1 MPQFQYQALDQQGTA
16 RDGCIDASNESAAI
30 TKLRARSLYV
40 LEIHPRKVRSQV
52 LGQPGSGSSSASRK
66 SYYHRF
72 LERFQPIGTGEQV
85 FFFRQ
90 LAVML
95 RSGLPLLQSL
105 EVCQVQGSNRRLKKH
120 IREIVDGIQSGKR
133 FSQCLHLLKG
143 VFPYTA
149 IRLIETG
156 EASGELDHVLERV
169 ATHLEMKVGLRSK
182 IITSLAYP
190 AIVIFT
196 AVGVTAFL
204 TWAVIPKFADYFA
217 KRKLELPASTEAL
230 LQISGLLQ
238 QLGPWLILG
247 GVGVAIA
254 MGFVWRNT
262 AGRLFLS
269 RRASYIPVVGKIMEV
284 SSMAQM
290 GKTLSLLLGSG
301 LTVTESLQ
309 VTASTTGNPAYKNG
323 LSLSVSDILK
333 GQSLSESLDQED
345 FPALVKQMISV
356 GEQTGELSLALQQ
369 MGSFYESELQTRIQR
384 MTVLIEPFILFFI
397 GGTVGFVYFA
407 FFKAVF
413 QIASSGN

>member
-1 MPQFQYQALDQQGTA
+1 MSQYQYQALDQSGKA
-16 RDGCIDASNESAAI
+16 HDGVIDASSPSAAI
-30 TKLRARSLYV
+30 AKLRSKSLYV
-40 LEIHPRKVRSQV
+40 LDVSAH
-52 LGQPGSGSSSASRK
+52 QPTRK
-66 SYYHRF
+66 SSPQGTLRPNRISKSF
-72 LERFQPIGTGEQV
+72 ATRMLERYQPISSHEQI

-105 EVCQVQGSNRRLKKH
+105 EVCQLQGKNRRLQRF
-120 IREIVDGIQSGKR
+120 IQEIIEGIQAGKR
-133 FSQCLHLLKG
+133 FSQCLQGLRG

-169 ATHLEMKVGLRSK
+169 AAHLEMKNGLRSK
-182 IITSLAYP
+182 LVTSLAYP
-190 AIVIFT
+190 GIVIFT
-196 AVGVTAFL
+196 AVGVTVFL
-204 TWAVIPKFADYFA
+204 TMTVIPKFADYFA
-217 KRKLELPASTEAL
+217 KRKIELPAATEAL
-230 LQISGLLQ
+230 LQVSDLMQRYGPMTLL
-238 QLGPWLILG
+238 LLI
-247 GVGVAIA
+247 VAGITA
-254 MGFVWRNT
+254 GFIWRNT

-269 RRASYIPVVGKIMEV
+269 RSMSHVPVVGKILEV

-309 VTASTTGNPAYKNG
+309 VTATTTRNPAYQNG

-333 GQSLSESLDQED
+333 GRSLSESLNQED
-345 FPALVKQMISV
+345 FPALVKQMVSV
-356 GEQTGELSLALQQ
+356 GEQTGELSQALQQ
-369 MGSFYESELQTRIQR
+369 MGTFYETELQTRIQR
-384 MTVLIEPFILFFI
+384 MTVLIEPVILFFI

-413 QIASSGN
+413 QIAANGN

>member
-1 MPQFQYQALDQQGTA
+1 MGQFDYKTLDQTGKA
-16 RDGCIDASNESAAI
+16 SDGRIEAATLSAAAA
-30 TKLRARSLYV
+30 KLRAKSLYI
-40 LEIHPRKVRSQV
+40 LDI
-52 LGQPGSGSSSASRK
+52 QPSTSSPNSRQGAARALTSSTEASR
-66 SYYHRF
+66 YIRF
-72 LERFQPIGTGEQV
+72 LERYQPVSAGEQI

-95 RSGLPLLQSL
+95 KSGLPLLQSL
-105 EVCQVQGSNRRLKKH
+105 EVCQMQGNNRRLKRQ
-120 IREIVDGIQSGKR
+120 IQETIQGIQSGQR
-133 FSQCLHLLKG
+133 FSQCLQKMKG

-156 EASGELDHVLERV
+156 EASGELDHVLEQV

-190 AIVIFT
+190 SIVIFT
-196 AVGVTAFL
+196 AIAVTAFL

-217 KRKLELPASTEAL
+217 KRNLELPASTEAL
-230 LQISGLLQ
+230 LQISALLQ
-238 QLGPWLILG
+238 LLGPWLL
-247 GVGVAIA
+247 VGSIIGTIA
-254 MGFVWRNT
+254 MTFLWRNT

-269 RRASYIPVVGKIMEV
+269 RRVTQVPVFGKIMEV

-309 VTASTTGNPAYKNG
+309 VTAATTGNPAYRNG
-323 LSLSVSDILK
+323 LSHSVSDILK
-333 GQSLSESLDQED
+333 GQTLSDSLNQDD

-369 MGSFYESELQTRIQR
+369 MGTFYESELQTRIQR
-384 MTVLIEPFILFFI
+384 MTVLIEPVILFFI

-413 QIASSGN
+413 QIAATGK